1 MLECLRRVS
10 CARMFFA
17 MRDSAGLRL
26 EHIRQFSRLS
36 AEVQLTWALETGYFL
51 RGLMSQKDRLWADR
65 LRNGGKK
72 IRQRSLR
79 PS

>member
-1 MLECLRRVS
+1 MKDL
-10 CARMFFA
+10 
-17 MRDSAGLRL
+17 D
-26 EHIRQFSRLS
+26 IRQEHMKRFSRLS
-36 AEVQLTWALETGYFL
+36 AEAQLTWALETGYFL

-72 IRQRSLR
+72 IRRRFLR